1 MKDDHSPGRS
11 RFNDQRFDFAVRYS
25 TRALYAKSAD
35 EHRDEHFKCTQF
47 AFEKDGALSAIGKI
61 LDVVK
66 LMFQDSPKV
75 SEIHFYGIIA
85 DEHENIIAFAKINI
99 AVAVKSYC
107 RSANVVNL
115 GLGEINALESL
126 QLSAHIDIYIFSK
139 DEEVLVKNS
148 DLFKECATV
157 DARASAGSKN
167 MVFLIILSDV
177 FFPLAAP
184 TTC

>member
-47 AFEKDGALSAIGKI
+47 AFEKDGALSTIGKI

-99 AVAVKSYC
+99 AVAV
-107 RSANVVNL
+107 
-115 GLGEINALESL
+115 
-126 QLSAHIDIYIFSK
+126 
-139 DEEVLVKNS
+139 
-148 DLFKECATV
+148 
-157 DARASAGSKN
+157 
-167 MVFLIILSDV
+167 
-177 FFPLAAP
+177 
-184 TTC
+184 

>member
-66 LMFQDSPKV
+66 LMFQDSPK
-75 SEIHFYGIIA
+75 
-85 DEHENIIAFAKINI
+85 
-99 AVAVKSYC
+99 
-107 RSANVVNL
+107 
-115 GLGEINALESL
+115 
-126 QLSAHIDIYIFSK
+126 
-139 DEEVLVKNS
+139 
-148 DLFKECATV
+148 
-157 DARASAGSKN
+157 
-167 MVFLIILSDV
+167 
-177 FFPLAAP
+177 
-184 TTC
+184 